1 MFKNHQPQCT
11 WKYHLYI
18 GQLIGYLVQT
28 STNIWIMISDLVK
41 LWKKYD
47 WKTEITVSEAN

>member
-11 WKYHLYI
+11 WKYHMYV
-18 GQLIGYLVQT
+18 GQLIIYLVQT
-28 STNIWIMISDLVK
+28 STKIRMSSDLVK

-47 WKTEITVSEAN
+47 WKTEITVSQAN